1 MQILHTH
8 QSIGI
13 SDLRSA
19 PALAFEQAAQHA
31 VVVLNHNKPA
41 GYIVSPDWMQRM
53 MDQLADQVISSKA
66 RSRVSDV
73 QIKSSKVR
81 RIQLDDL

>member
-13 SDLRSA
+13 SDLRTA
-19 PALAFEQAAQHA
+19 PALAFELASEHA

-41 GYIVSPDWMQRM
+41 GYIVSPEWMQRM
-53 MDQLADQVISSKA
+53 MDQLADQVIASKT
-66 RSRVSDV
+66 RSRVGDV
-73 QIKSSKVR
+73 QTKSTKVR